1 MIKELFV
8 KYINQENIN
17 NKTEFDFKN
26 IPIVV
31 TTKDEISYAPSFYED
46 ENENYFSFFLKTN
59 DGEYL
64 KIIPKQDI
72 KIIEVIYSN
81 EGELVDGNEIMEIL
95 TEEQPIEDTDTA
107 KMYG

>member
-8 KYINQENIN
+8 KYINQENIK
-17 NKTEFDFKN
+17 NKTEFDFKK

-31 TTKDEISYAPSFYED
+31 TTVDDISYAPSFYED
-46 ENENYFSFFLKTN
+46 ENEKYFSFFLKTN
-59 DGEYL
+59 EGEYL

-72 KIIEVIYSN
+72 KIIEVVYSN
-81 EGELVDGNEIMEIL
+81 EGDLIDGTKIMEIL
-95 TEEQPIEDTDTA
+95 TEQPIENEDTV